1 MISSRTLQHLSI
13 LSGASSQLLFRR
25 VYGDIAEV
33 GREETGSI
41 HPTALIHHHA
51 ILGKG
56 VSVGPFCTVGS
67 AVKIG
72 NACQLHAGSHVMGN
86 TELGNNCS
94 VLSGAIVG
102 ADLPGQTIIGC
113 NNVIGYHAV
122 VGVKCQ
128 DLKYKVGDEC
138 FLVVGDNNDIRE
150 FTSIHRSSKSRD
162 TTVIG
167 DGNLIMG
174 SCHIAHDCKVG
185 NNNIFANNT
194 LLAGHVV
201 IEDCSHTA
209 GAVVVHQFCHIG
221 SYSFIGGGS
230 VISQDVPKYMMV
242 SGDRAEIRGLN
253 LEGLRRNGFSSEE
266 VQTIRKAYRK
276 IFMSS
281 DTAAGSFEERLSEV
295 NTELFG
301 VSAVCSMV
309 KSIRDSFTESRRGIC
324 KFRHFC
330 SIDSSFPISF
340 LCLAGQFKP

>member
-1 MISSRTLQHLSI
+1 MFSLRALQHLSI
-13 LSGASSQLLFRR
+13 LSGASFRLFIR
-25 VYGDIAEV
+25 GIHGGIIEG
-33 GREETGSI
+33 GREEANSI
-41 HPTALIHHHA
+41 HPTALIHQNA
-51 ILGKG
+51 ILGKR
-56 VSVGPFCTVGS
+56 VSIGPFCTVGPE
-67 AVKIG
+67 VQIG
-72 NACQLHAGSHVMGN
+72 KACQLHAGSHVTGN
-86 TELGNNCS
+86 TVLGDNCT

-102 ADLPGQTIIGC
+102 ADLPGRTIIGC

-138 FLVVGDNNDIRE
+138 FLIVGDNNDIRE
-150 FTSIHRSSKSRD
+150 FTSIHRSSKSSD
-162 TTVIG
+162 NTVIG
-167 DGNLIMG
+167 NGNLIMG

-194 LLAGHVV
+194 LFAGHVV
-201 IEDCSHTA
+201 IEDCCHTA
-209 GAVVVHQFCHIG
+209 GAIVVHQFCHIG

-281 DTAAGSFEERLSEV
+281 DTTTGCFEDRLSEV
-295 NTELFG
+295 EQNRELFG
-301 VSAVCSMV
+301 VSVVCSMV
-309 KSIRDSFTESRRGIC
+309 KSIRDSFKGTRRGIC
-324 KFRHFC
+324 KFRHLFG
-330 SIDSSFPISF
+330 SSRDYYGFS
-340 LCLAGQFKP
+340 